1 VSSFGIS
8 HSTQN
13 TLSNPSILEKRRFSC
28 PTLAAKGV
36 RLIEQF
42 PSSSSV
48 VITEAMF
55 TFS

>member
-1 VSSFGIS
+1 MSSFGIS